1 MTYSSQLRSW
11 VCYFLAS
18 WLVNDE
24 TWMVHSAS
32 KFWLMSHLSLHS
44 CILVHKLRNR
54 NIPRE
59 CSRTNTGQDCCA
71 SFEHTSRNNS
81 FFLHKMKKC
90 QHLKAKN
97 ECHTARKIPSI
108 NFANQHPILSNHKT
122 TSVLGEKI
130 SRKKSNDEKTSCSE
144 HPWPAIQ
151 GRSNKERKR
160 LVDTWTWGSER
171 GSPASSWSNWGWSAR
186 FYPNSIRRGS

>member
-24 TWMVHSAS
+24 TWMVRSAS

-54 NIPRE
+54 NIPCE

-71 SFEHTSRNNS
+71 SFEHTPRNNS
-81 FFLHKMKKC
+81 FFYTKWKSASIWKLKTNVTQHARFHPSISQISIPSFRITRPQAFWVKKLVEKRVMMRR
-90 QHLKAKN
+90 HRALNTRDLRSKAAATKN
-97 ECHTARKIPSI
+97 E
-108 NFANQHPILSNHKT
+108 NDWWIL
-122 TSVLGEKI
+122 
-130 SRKKSNDEKTSCSE
+130 
-144 HPWPAIQ
+144 
-151 GRSNKERKR
+151 
-160 LVDTWTWGSER
+160 ER
-171 GSPASSWSNWGWSAR
+171 GGAKGALR
-186 FYPNSIRRGS
+186 RALGRTGVGRRGFTRTR